1 MVIVVA
7 SDTKPE
13 RVALDATAGDR
24 VGANDRF
31 FTVDG

>member
-13 RVALDATAGDR
+13 RVALDAET
-24 VGANDRF
+24 GAEIAAEDRF